1 MVVDMIQSKNLW
13 INKGQYSDSV
23 NELEKTDL
31 LPITVK
37 VLRNRGIDNI
47 NDMISFLNPD
57 YSRLYNPFLLKDM
70 DKAVNRI
77 LSALENKEKIIIYGD
92 YDVDGITSTSILF
105 LFLKENGAIV
115 DYYIPNRMEEGYG
128 LNLEAINKI
137 KDKGTDLIITVDTG
151 ITAVNEVALAK
162 ELGMDVIIT
171 DHHECQAEVPQAYAV
186 IDPKQED
193 CSYPFKLL
201 AGVGVS
207 FKLIQALAKKL
218 NNENSICKYMDIVS
232 VGTVA
237 DIVPLIDEN
246 RILVKKGFEDIPN
259 TQNIGLDALLK
270 VSGYKGGPV
279 TTGLIGFALGPRLN
293 ASGRI
298 GDAKRGIELLITND
312 KEKAKMIAD
321 ELNEENKNRQAMEQ
335 EIFNEAISLIEKE
348 FDIKNTKVIVIAGE
362 GWHQGVI
369 GIVASKIV
377 EKYYRPT
384 ILLTIEDGIAK
395 GSARSV
401 EGFNI
406 FEALCESSQ
415 FLTKFGGHEMAAGLT
430 IAIENIKDFRI
441 FINEYASNKMD
452 EETLIPKLYLED
464 NIDVSEVSLE
474 LISQLKKMEPF
485 GVGNPQPI
493 FSLEAKVNSFS
504 LLGKEKQH
512 LKIILENSHK
522 SLDAIGF
529 GLGEYY
535 DKLLQGQEIIAAGS
549 LDINKWNNNIKA
561 QLIIKDLK
569 SSLEDEL
576 KYNYFISLYN
586 LFLSLDDEATLLDY
600 QSLKKISLDEIQ
612 NLEDSLILVQSL
624 DSLLRLIRDFDN
636 IKIMFN
642 NESKICYT
650 NKYDL
655 NSKIEILVNPIMDKV
670 NFSKY
675 KTIVLYDS
683 LWINKSF
690 VVEEDKKEKFL
701 KLKKTINNS
710 NKDASLYIP
719 ERKDF
724 VVLYRY
730 LAMLSSL
737 KQKSIA
743 MASLIK
749 ESSKSVNTNVFK
761 ILLLLDIFMELGLI
775 QYKYEDEKVFFNI
788 ISNKKT
794 SLEDS
799 KILQR
804 IRKLNYY
811 FIENQ

>member
-1 MVVDMIQSKNLW
+1 MIQSKNLW

-804 IRKLNYY
+804 IRKLNHY

>member
-1 MVVDMIQSKNLW
+1 M
-13 INKGQYSDSV
+13 
-23 NELEKTDL
+23 
-31 LPITVK
+31 
-37 VLRNRGIDNI
+37 
-47 NDMISFLNPD
+47 
-57 YSRLYNPFLLKDM
+57 
-70 DKAVNRI
+70 
-77 LSALENKEKIIIYGD
+77 
-92 YDVDGITSTSILF
+92 
-105 LFLKENGAIV
+105 
-115 DYYIPNRMEEGYG
+115 
-128 LNLEAINKI
+128 
-137 KDKGTDLIITVDTG
+137 DTG

-232 VGTVA
+232 IGTVA

-569 SSLEDEL
+569 AVW
-576 KYNYFISLYN
+576 KMN
-586 LFLSLDDEATLLDY
+586 
-600 QSLKKISLDEIQ
+600 
-612 NLEDSLILVQSL
+612 
-624 DSLLRLIRDFDN
+624 
-636 IKIMFN
+636 
-642 NESKICYT
+642 
-650 NKYDL
+650 
-655 NSKIEILVNPIMDKV
+655 
-670 NFSKY
+670 
-675 KTIVLYDS
+675 
-683 LWINKSF
+683 
-690 VVEEDKKEKFL
+690 
-701 KLKKTINNS
+701 
-710 NKDASLYIP
+710 
-719 ERKDF
+719 
-724 VVLYRY
+724 
-730 LAMLSSL
+730 
-737 KQKSIA
+737 
-743 MASLIK
+743 
-749 ESSKSVNTNVFK
+749 
-761 ILLLLDIFMELGLI
+761 
-775 QYKYEDEKVFFNI
+775 
-788 ISNKKT
+788 
-794 SLEDS
+794 
-799 KILQR
+799 
-804 IRKLNYY
+804 
-811 FIENQ
+811 

>member
-232 VGTVA
+232 IGTVA

-804 IRKLNYY
+804 IRKLNHY

>member
-804 IRKLNYY
+804 IRKLNHY